1 MVYRICIHHRIFVQ
15 VMDFIL
21 ENMYTED
28 IGPTVYMV
36 HGGLVVRA
44 QG

>member
-1 MVYRICIHHRIFVQ
+1 
-15 VMDFIL
+15 MDFSL